1 MGHIDYR
8 RRASKGQRTSAEW
21 LVIGSKIGIL
31 TNMWAGRG
39 DIIAYVGPG
48 AGGNAPACFTPATA
62 EVEVNVEAAF
72 GKTIKPEHIGDLTQA
87 STMYEWPKAIGA
99 IYHEAMHARY
109 STWDIIEMQKQLTK
123 LEFMA
128 LVYLEEGRIEK
139 RGVALNP
146 DMAAFLKAC
155 ALELVVADM
164 RDNPIEG
171 SKTRIAANM
180 AALTYA
186 RIDAGVLDFDDL
198 ADLGTMIVGI
208 LGVELYDKLR
218 ALWQQAQDTEAGDIN
233 TLMDIARR
241 WEALLKETSE
251 ERGEDDCE
259 DGQPG
264 DGSGSGSGEGGE
276 GDGDGS
282 SSGLGSED
290 FEKMMEALEEAAEA
304 TAVSVNDELADQ
316 QEQQEWRDE
325 AKSRAGAAREAK
337 EAADTASEVFG
348 KGTGPVAST
357 TTGSRLVEERMP
369 TGPER
374 SAAVKVA
381 QMLDKAK
388 YRDRDE
394 KEIHSILPPGR
405 LRTRV
410 MVQGAALKSK
420 GVMTQVEP
428 WRRTV
433 RKHVD
438 DPTLSVGMMV
448 DISGSMSDA
457 MQPMAISA
465 WVMSEAVRR
474 VQGRAAMVYY
484 GQGVFPTLK
493 PGQHL
498 DKVRVYSAPDGTE
511 RFDTAFKALDGGVR
525 LLSGSGA
532 RLLVVA
538 SDGCY
543 TSSETRA
550 ARKWVQACDRA
561 GVGVL
566 WLTFGGHQAYE
577 ANAICQGTKAQVVTC
592 GGDVVSAAQMIG
604 AAAAKALTAV
614 GGAGK

>member
-1 MGHIDYR
+1 MGHIDYKR
-8 RRASKGQRTSAEW
+8 KTKGQATPSEW
-21 LVIGSKIGIL
+21 LPVGSKIGML
-31 TNMWAGRG
+31 ANMWASRG
-39 DIIAYVGPG
+39 DLIAYVGPG
-48 AGGNAPACFTPATA
+48 AGGTAPACFTPATA
-62 EVEVNVEAAF
+62 EVEVNVETAF
-72 GKTIKPEHIGDLTQA
+72 GKGIKPEMIGDLTQRDV
-87 STMYEWPKAIGA
+87 MYEWPKAIGA
-99 IYHEAMHARY
+99 IYHEAMHARF
-109 STWDIIEMQKQLTK
+109 STWDIIAMQHELTRH
-123 LEFMA
+123 EFMA

-139 RGVALNP
+139 RGVALDP

-171 SKTRIAANM
+171 SKTRIAASM

-218 ALWQQAQDTEAGDIN
+218 ALWQQAQDTEAANI
-233 TLMDIARR
+233 TALMDIARR
-241 WEALLKETSE
+241 WEALVKEVSE
-251 ERGEDDCE
+251 ERGEEDAE

-264 DGSGSGSGEGGE
+264 DGSGSGDGS
-276 GDGDGS
+276 GDGEGS
-282 SSGLGSED
+282 SSGLGAED
-290 FEKMMEALEEAAEA
+290 FAEMMEALEEAAEA
-304 TAVSVNDELADQ
+304 TAVSVNDQLADQ
-316 QEQQEWRDE
+316 QERQDWKDE
-325 AKSRAGAAREAK
+325 AKSRAGAAKQAK
-337 EAADTASEVFG
+337 DARDTAADVFG
-348 KGTGPVAST
+348 KGTGPVADTHTHS
-357 TTGSRLVEERMP
+357 SLVEERQP

-374 SAAVKVA
+374 AAAVKVA

-405 LRTRV
+405 LRTRA

-457 MQPMAISA
+457 MQPMAVSA

-511 RFDTAFKALDGGVR
+511 RFDKAFKALDGGVS
-525 LLSGSGA
+525 LLSGGGA

-543 TSSETRA
+543 THAEGQA
-550 ARKWVQACDRA
+550 ARKWINECDRA

-566 WLTFGGHQAYE
+566 WLTFEHHGHVSRE
-577 ANAICQGTKAQVVTC
+577 AEHICRGTKAQVVAC
-592 GGDVVSAAQMIG
+592 GRDIASAAQLIG